1 MQLPRGSQPQPN
13 HSLATRILVVDD
25 DDAARGFV
33 VTTLELA
40 GYECVEARSAAE
52 ALEYIDTTISAVVL
66 DNRLPDGI
74 GTELLHRL
82 RHRVGVTTMPIL
94 LVTGDDQLATPASG
108 LGAGATDFLVKPVEP
123 DELVARLSAHLR
135 DQAAWFAF
143 LDDQLRQRAAV
154 VNSLFAIVPRASA
167 EETAIAICDELAAVH
182 HLDGIA
188 LARLDETG
196 RFVLLASRGITEFEH
211 AVRRLAASRPSYLL
225 TRAEQPWVELP
236 HPGIGSSNLRLAVAP
251 MRLGGLT
258 VGLLVLGAS
267 AATSLHARVHMID
280 ELLAE
285 AIDFAGVATG
295 LLGLSLHARA
305 ERDRR
310 RSAMAELVR
319 DGEFDVVFQPM
330 VELLGGDIIGYE
342 ALTRF
347 RDGVGPEARFAEAAG
362 LGLGA
367 DLELATLSAAIEA
380 SAAIPTGT
388 FLSVNVTPSLVLE
401 RRDPLCDLLRRADR
415 PVVIELTEHD
425 AVDDYVTLR
434 QAIHGVEPHVRVSI
448 DDAGAGFASLRHVVM
463 LEPDFVKL
471 DRTWVTGIDSD
482 PTRQAMVAGLSHF
495 ARTTGC
501 DLVAEGIEEESERVT
516 LSDLDVRFGQGYLL
530 GRPALVT

>member
-1 MQLPRGSQPQPN
+1 
-13 HSLATRILVVDD
+13 LVVDD
-25 DDAARGFV
+25 DHSARTFL
-33 VTTLELA
+33 VTTLRLA
-40 GYECVEARSAAE
+40 GYECVEAATAKE
-52 ALEYIDTTISAVVL
+52 ALERIDATISAVVL
-66 DNRLPDGI
+66 DNRLPDAL

-82 RHRVGVTTMPIL
+82 RSRMGATTLPVL
-94 LVTGDDQLATPASG
+94 LVTGDDQLAGPVAG
-108 LGAGATDFLVKPVEP
+108 LSAGATDYLLKPVDP
-123 DELVARLSAHLR
+123 DELVARLAAHLR
-135 DQAAWFAF
+135 GQAAWFAF

-154 VNSLFAIVPRASA
+154 VNALFAISPRASA
-167 EETAIAICDELAAVH
+167 EETALAICEELSEVH

-196 RFVLLASRGITEFEH
+196 RVVVLASRGDLQFEH
-211 AVRRLAASRPSYLL
+211 AIRRFASARPSYLL
-225 TRAEQPWVELP
+225 KRAEQPWIELP
-236 HPGIGSSNLRLAVAP
+236 NPGLGTSALRLAVAP

-258 VGLLVLGAS
+258 VGLLILGAS
-267 AATSLHARVHMID
+267 SPGSLPSRARMID

-310 RSAMAELVR
+310 RFDMASLVR
-319 DGEFDVVFQPM
+319 SGQFDSAFQPM
-330 VELLGGDIIGYE
+330 VELEGGHVIGYE

-367 DLELATLSAAIEA
+367 ELELATLETAITA
-380 SAAIPTGT
+380 SRRLPSET
-388 FLSVNVTPSLVLE
+388 FVSVNVSPQLVLDS
-401 RRDPLCDLLRRADR
+401 RDALCDL
-415 PVVIELTEHD
+415 IGFELTEHD
-425 AVDDYVTLR
+425 AVEDYPALR
-434 QAIHGVEPHVRVSI
+434 KTIRGFDPQVRVSI

-501 DLVAEGIEEESERVT
+501 DLVAEGIEAESERVA
-516 LSDLDVRFGQGYLL
+516 LAELDVRFGQGYLL
-530 GRPALVT
+530 GRPAMAS

>member
-1 MQLPRGSQPQPN
+1 
-13 HSLATRILVVDD
+13 LVVDD
-25 DDAARGFV
+25 DRSARTFI
-33 VTTLELA
+33 VTTLRLA
-40 GYECVEARSAAE
+40 GYDCVEASTGAE
-52 ALEYIDTTISAVVL
+52 ALERIDATISAVVL
-66 DNRLPDGI
+66 DNRLPDGL

-82 RHRVGVTTMPIL
+82 RSRMGATTLPVL
-94 LVTGDDQLATPASG
+94 LVTGDDQLTGPVAG
-108 LGAGATDFLVKPVEP
+108 LSAGATDYLLKPVDP
-123 DELVARLSAHLR
+123 DELVARLAAHLR
-135 DQAAWFAF
+135 GQAAWFAF
-143 LDDQLRQRAAV
+143 LDDQLRQRAAM
-154 VNSLFAIVPRASA
+154 VNSLFAIAPRASS
-167 EETAIAICDELAAVH
+167 EETAAAICEALSDVH

-188 LARLDETG
+188 LTRLDEVG
-196 RFVLLASRGITEFEH
+196 RLVMLASRGNPEFEY
-211 AVRRLAASRPSYLL
+211 AIRRFASSRPSYLL
-225 TRAEQPWVELP
+225 RRAEQPWIELP
-236 HPGIGSSNLRLAVAP
+236 QPGVGTATLRLAVAP

-267 AATSLHARVHMID
+267 SLAPLPARARLID

-310 RSAMAELVR
+310 RFDMASLVR
-319 DGEFDVVFQPM
+319 NGQFDAAFQPM
-330 VELLGGDIIGYE
+330 VELDGGHVIGYE

-367 DLELATLSAAIEA
+367 ELELATLATAIEA
-380 SAAIPTGT
+380 SQRLPSGT
-388 FLSVNVTPSLVLE
+388 FLSVNVTPSLVL
-401 RRDPLCDLLRRADR
+401 DSHDALSDLVGRANR

-425 AVDDYVTLR
+425 AVEDYPALR
-434 QAIHGVEPHVRVSI
+434 SAIRGVDPEVRVSI

-471 DRTWVTGIDSD
+471 DRTWVTGIDTD
-482 PTRQAMVAGLSHF
+482 PTRQAMVAGLSYF
-495 ARTTGC
+495 ARATGC
-501 DLVAEGIEEESERVT
+501 DLVAEGIEVESERAA

-530 GRPALVT
+530 GPPAIAS

>member
-1 MQLPRGSQPQPN
+1 VSGIRDTQIESGSG
-13 HSLATRILVVDD
+13 SRILVVDD
-25 DDAARGFV
+25 DHSTRTFL
-33 VTTLELA
+33 VTTLQLA
-40 GYECVEARSAAE
+40 GYECVEAATAAE
-52 ALEYIDTTISAVVL
+52 ALERIDATISAIVL
-66 DNRLPDGI
+66 DNRLPDAV
-74 GTELLHRL
+74 GTELLHLL
-82 RHRVGVTTMPIL
+82 RRRMGVATLPIL
-94 LVTGDDQLATPASG
+94 LVTGDDQLTGPAAG
-108 LGAGATDFLVKPVEP
+108 LSAGATDYLLKPVDP
-123 DELVARLSAHLR
+123 DELVARVAAHLR

-154 VNSLFAIVPRASA
+154 VNSLFAISPRASA
-167 EETAIAICDELAAVH
+167 EETAAAICDQLSDVH
-182 HLDGIA
+182 HLDGIS
-188 LARLDETG
+188 LGRLDETG
-196 RFVLLASRGITEFEH
+196 RFVMLACRGDRQFEH
-211 AVRRLAASRPSYLL
+211 AMRRFTSARPSYLL

-236 HPGIGSSNLRLAVAP
+236 NPGLTSSPLRLAVAP
-251 MRLGGLT
+251 MRLGDLT

-267 AATSLHARVHMID
+267 SAASIPARARMVD

-310 RSAMAELVR
+310 RFDMAALVR
-319 DGEFDVVFQPM
+319 SGQFDTAFQPM
-330 VELLGGDIIGYE
+330 VELDGGHVIGYE

-347 RDGVGPEARFAEAAG
+347 RDGIGPEERFAEAAG

-367 DLELATLSAAIEA
+367 ELELATLKTAIEA
-380 SAAIPTGT
+380 SSGLPHGT
-388 FLSVNVTPSLVLE
+388 FLSVNVTPNLVLDS
-401 RRDPLCDLLRRADR
+401 RDHLCDLVGRANR

-425 AVDDYVTLR
+425 AVEDYPALR
-434 QAIHGVEPHVRVSI
+434 SAIREFDPEVRVSI

-471 DRTWVTGIDSD
+471 DRTWVTGIDTD

-501 DLVAEGIEEESERVT
+501 DLVAEGIEVESERAA
-516 LSDLDVRFGQGYLL
+516 LSELDVKFGQGFLL
-530 GRPALVT
+530 GRPAAVS

>member
-1 MQLPRGSQPQPN
+1 VSRPQQGQQDPI
-13 HSLATRILVVDD
+13 AGTRILVVDD
-25 DDAARGFV
+25 DPGARTFL
-33 VTTLELA
+33 VTTLRLA
-40 GYECVEARSAAE
+40 GYECVEAATAKE
-52 ALEYIDTTISAVVL
+52 ALERIDATISAVVL
-66 DNRLPDGI
+66 DNRLPDAL

-82 RHRVGVTTMPIL
+82 RSRMGATTLPVL
-94 LVTGDDQLATPASG
+94 LVTGDDQLAGPAAG
-108 LGAGATDFLVKPVEP
+108 LGAGATDFLLKPVDP
-123 DELVARLSAHLR
+123 DELVARLAAHLR
-135 DQAAWFAF
+135 GQAAWFAF
-143 LDDQLRQRAAV
+143 LDDKLRQRASV
-154 VNSLFAIVPRASA
+154 VNSLFAISPRASA
-167 EETAIAICDELAAVH
+167 EETAVAICDELSEVH

-188 LARLDETG
+188 LGRLDETG
-196 RFVLLASRGITEFEH
+196 RLVILASRGDSQFDH
-211 AVRRLAASRPSYLL
+211 AIRRFASARPSYLL
-225 TRAEQPWVELP
+225 TRAEQPWIELP
-236 HPGIGSSNLRLAVAP
+236 NPGLGTSPLRLAVAP

-267 AATSLHARVHMID
+267 SPGSMPARARMID

-310 RSAMAELVR
+310 RFDMATLVR
-319 DGEFDVVFQPM
+319 SGQFDPAFQPM
-330 VELLGGDIIGYE
+330 VELEGGHVIGYE

-362 LGLGA
+362 LGLGPE
-367 DLELATLSAAIEA
+367 LELATLATAIDA
-380 SAAIPTGT
+380 SSRLPSGT
-388 FLSVNVTPSLVLE
+388 FLSVNVTPHLVLDA
-401 RRDPLCDLLRRADR
+401 RDALCDLIGRADR

-425 AVDDYVTLR
+425 AVDDYPALR
-434 QAIHGVEPHVRVSI
+434 TAIRGFDPEVRVSI

-501 DLVAEGIEEESERVT
+501 DLVAEGIEVESERAA
-516 LSDLDVRFGQGYLL
+516 LSDLDVKFGQGYLL
-530 GRPALVT
+530 GRPAIAP

>member
-1 MQLPRGSQPQPN
+1 MPRPREPLHDSVAG
-13 HSLATRILVVDD
+13 TRILVVDD
-25 DDAARGFV
+25 DQGARGFL
-33 VTTLELA
+33 VTTLRLA
-40 GYECVEARSAAE
+40 GYDCVEAATGAE
-52 ALEYIDTTISAVVL
+52 ALERIDATISAVVL
-66 DNRLPDGI
+66 DNHLPDAL

-82 RHRVGVTTMPIL
+82 RGRLGATTLPVL
-94 LVTGDDQLATPASG
+94 LVTGDDQLAGPVAG
-108 LGAGATDFLVKPVEP
+108 LTAGATDYVLKPVDP
-123 DELVARLSAHLR
+123 DELVARLAAHLR
-135 DQAAWFAF
+135 GQAAWFAF

-154 VNSLFAIVPRASA
+154 VNALFAIAPRSSA
-167 EETAIAICDELAAVH
+167 EETAVAICDELAEVH

-188 LARLDETG
+188 LARLDEDG
-196 RFVLLASRGITEFEH
+196 RFVMLASRGDNEFEL
-211 AVRRLAASRPSYLL
+211 AIRRFASTRPSYLL
-225 TRAEQPWVELP
+225 QRAEQPWIELP
-236 HPGIGSSNLRLAVAP
+236 NPGLGASTLRLAVAP

-267 AATSLHARVHMID
+267 SVAPLPARARMID

-310 RSAMAELVR
+310 RADMASLVR
-319 DGEFDVVFQPM
+319 NGQFDAAFQPM
-330 VELLGGDIIGYE
+330 VELAGGRIIGYE

-367 DLELATLSAAIEA
+367 ELELATLATAVEA
-380 SAAIPTGT
+380 SSRLPSGT
-388 FLSVNVTPSLVLE
+388 FLSVNVTPSLVLDSRE
-401 RRDPLCDLLRRADR
+401 SLADLIGRANR

-425 AVDDYVTLR
+425 AVEDYAALR
-434 QAIHGVEPHVRVSI
+434 SAIHGFDPEVRVSI

-463 LEPDFVKL
+463 LQPDFVKL
-471 DRTWVTGIDSD
+471 DRTWVTGIDTD

-501 DLVAEGIEEESERVT
+501 DLVAEGIEAQSERDA
-516 LSDLDVRFGQGYLL
+516 LNDLDVRFGQGYLL
-530 GRPALVT
+530 GPPAIVS

>member
-1 MQLPRGSQPQPN
+1 MSGPRVRQHDSPGGI
-13 HSLATRILVVDD
+13 RILVVDD
-25 DDAARGFV
+25 DDGARGFL
-33 VTTLELA
+33 TATLRLA
-40 GYECVEARSAAE
+40 GYECVEASTGSE
-52 ALEYIDTTISAVVL
+52 ALERIDATIAAIVL
-66 DNRLPDGI
+66 DNRLPDVL

-82 RHRVGVTTMPIL
+82 RGRLGATTLPVL
-94 LVTGDDQLATPASG
+94 LVTGDDQLAGPVAG
-108 LGAGATDFLVKPVEP
+108 LSAGATDYLLKPVDP
-123 DELVARLSAHLR
+123 DELVARLAAHLR
-135 DQAAWFAF
+135 GQAAWFAF
-143 LDDQLRQRAAV
+143 LDDQLRRRASV
-154 VNSLFAIVPRASA
+154 VNALFAIAPRASA
-167 EETAIAICDELAAVH
+167 EETAAAICDELADVR

-188 LARLDETG
+188 LARLDESG
-196 RFVLLASRGITEFEH
+196 GMALLASRGDAQFEN
-211 AVRRLAASRPSYLL
+211 AIRRFASNPSYLL
-225 TRAEQPWVELP
+225 TRAEQPWIELP
-236 HPGIGSSNLRLAVAP
+236 NPGLGASSLRLAVAP

-267 AATSLHARVHMID
+267 AEAPIPARARMID

-295 LLGLSLHARA
+295 LLGLSLHARV

-310 RSAMAELVR
+310 RFDMAALVR
-319 DGEFDVVFQPM
+319 SGNFDAAFQPM
-330 VELLGGDIIGYE
+330 VELNGGEVIGYE

-367 DLELATLSAAIEA
+367 DLELATLATAIEA
-380 SAAIPTGT
+380 SSRLPSGT
-388 FLSVNVTPSLVLE
+388 FLSVNVSPNLVLNS
-401 RRDPLCDLLRRADR
+401 RDALCDLIAGANR
-415 PVVIELTEHD
+415 PTVIELTEHD
-425 AVDDYVTLR
+425 AVEDYAALKS
-434 QAIHGVEPHVRVSI
+434 AIHGIDPEVRVSI

-471 DRTWVTGIDSD
+471 DRTWVTGIEAD

-501 DLVAEGIEEESERVT
+501 DLVAEGIEQEAERDA

-530 GRPALVT
+530 GPPAIAP